1 MSDEML
7 EFIIAIG
14 TLVVLYIGLV
24 IYGYF
29 LRGTKLLTNN
39 MKNYFAYLKKQSWR
53 KIVAELITSGTMLV
67 IGCFVLIVVLF
78 LAFLA
83 LSSLWHAYKE
93 SPTPFHYLD
102 GFLATI
108 GAWIW
113 AWDWAERQ

>member
-39 MKNYFAYLKKQSWR
+39 MKNYFAYLKNKVGEKLSPNLLL
-53 KIVAELITSGTMLV
+53 AEQ
-67 IGCFVLIVVLF
+67 CW
-78 LAFLA
+78 
-83 LSSLWHAYKE
+83 SSDA
-93 SPTPFHYLD
+93 SF
-102 GFLATI
+102 
-108 GAWIW
+108 
-113 AWDWAERQ
+113 